1 MQQQGEGRAE
11 IYTYESPHLV
21 YAAGWSVSAAGALLA
36 KPGVVS
42 CACACLPLRSTC
54 LHRLQLCSMLCLL
67 PGGAADPPRLA
78 SKHCM
83 PPALPMWLQVRPDKP
98 FRLALGSFIE
108 DYANRVEIVQR
119 ELLVQ
124 PLPLPPQQRQGA
136 AAAAEAAS
144 SRLLSGHHLRGPAAN
159 GSSPEQAMLDGGLP
173 PAGLSWWPAVVVP
186 AVLLQLLS
194 RL

>member
-21 YAAGWSVSAAGALLA
+21 YAAGWSVSAARALA
-36 KPGVVS
+36 KPGVVR

-54 LHRLQLCSMLCLL
+54 LRRLQLCSMLWLLL
-67 PGGAADPPRLA
+67 PAAGRRCPCTPPCLEALHA
-78 SKHCM
+78 SC
-83 PPALPMWLQVRPDKP
+83 LPMWLQVRPDKP

-124 PLPLPPQQRQGA
+124 PRQQFKGASAAVASA
-136 AAAAEAAS
+136 AAAAAAQRS
-144 SRLLSGHHLRGPAAN
+144 SAK
-159 GSSPEQAMLDGGLP
+159 EQACGSAVWVP
-173 PAGLSWWPAVVVP
+173 PVAPCREWQQPRAGDV
-186 AVLLQLLS
+186 
-194 RL
+194 